1 MKPVMEKRK
10 EDTGLHGEV
19 ISLCMKDLLELGRA
33 IVRQIL
39 VCVEI
44 GDFSPQYSW
53 ENNRFR
59 TIQRG
64 GIRFSVL
71 H

>member
-10 EDTGLHGEV
+10 EESGLQREV
-19 ISLCMKDLLELGRA
+19 MSPCMKDLLELGRA

-39 VCVEI
+39 VCVET
-44 GDFSPQYSW
+44 GDFSPQYRW

-59 TIQRG
+59 MIQRG

>member
-10 EDTGLHGEV
+10 EESGLQREV
-19 ISLCMKDLLELGRA
+19 MSPSMKDLLELGRA

-59 TIQRG
+59 MIQRG